1 MEIRHDP
8 DRKRFLA
15 SLEDGEAYLSYRD
28 AGDDRLDFTRTFVPS
43 AHRNGGIGEALVVE
57 GFEHAR
63 SEGKRVI
70 PTCPFVQTVVERRP
84 EFEDLLVS
92 PKTPPGESGR
102 SRG

>member
-8 DRKRFLA
+8 ERRRFFT
-15 SLEDGEAYLSYRD
+15 SLEDGEAYLAYRE
-28 AGDDRLDFTRTFVPS
+28 AGDDRLDFTSTFVPPP
-43 AHRNGGIGEALVVE
+43 HRNGGIGEALVVE

-70 PTCPFVQTVVERRP
+70 PTCPFVQTVVERHP

-92 PKTPPGESGR
+92 PRSPPGG
-102 SRG
+102 